1 MLAEI
6 NVEQGLEEAWAD
18 VVTFAPKLLG
28 FFVILLIGYFIAKAL
43 SKLAN
48 TLLERVGFD
57 GLVERGTMRQ
67 AFERSKTDPSDVIG
81 VVVFW
86 LVFLVALQLAFGI
99 WGPNPISDLLEG
111 LIAYLPNVIVAVVI
125 LVIAAVL
132 ARALTDILT
141 PMLGAVR
148 GGSIIAKGA
157 GIAILVVGIFAAL
170 DQLQVAPAI
179 VTGLFYALLVMIVGS
194 AVVAFGVG
202 GIPIARRYL
211 ERWSGSVEATARDV
225 KTEVQAHVAE
235 GRRAHDADAPGG
247 VRPDILT
254 QPDQRPDRKE
264 PTSWARTWT
273 RRRAPSRRTSA
284 TRPTTSGSSA
294 RARWTAPAPT

>member
-1 MLAEI
+1 MLAQIDFER
-6 NVEQGLEEAWAD
+6 GLEEAWEN

-43 SKLAN
+43 SKVTN
-48 TLLERVGFD
+48 SLLERVGFD

-81 VVVFW
+81 VAVFW
-86 LVFLVALQLAFGI
+86 LIFLIALQLAFGI

-111 LIAYLPNVIVAVVI
+111 LIRYLPNIIVAVVV

-132 ARALTDILT
+132 AKVLTDILEPT
-141 PMLGAVR
+141 LGAVQ

-157 GIAILVVGIFAAL
+157 GLAVLVVGVFAAL
-170 DQLQVAPAI
+170 NQLQIAPAI
-179 VTGLFYALLVMIVGS
+179 VTGLFYALLVMVVGS

-211 ERWSGSVEATARDV
+211 ERWSRS
-225 KTEVQAHVAE
+225 AE
-235 GRRAHDADAPGG
+235 GTVQDVRQNADPEAGKRAAQQQMHQREAMP
-247 VRPDILT
+247 T
-254 QPDQRPDRKE
+254 QTGLVPE
-264 PTSWARTWT
+264 
-273 RRRAPSRRTSA
+273 
-284 TRPTTSGSSA
+284 
-294 RARWTAPAPT
+294 